1 MRIAVLALIVLA
13 AAGCSSKPAVS
24 RDGRAE
30 HSEATNRRNDR
41 DRTSGSLR
49 AAYRRLPPDP
59 PMYSAIPS
67 LLGHAAGKTCDAALA
82 HVRAGDT
89 RGKVEATLGPPDRKP
104 RCWL

>member
-24 RDGRAE
+24 RDGRAVL
-30 HSEATNRRNDR
+30 SDASDGRIDR
-41 DRTSGSLR
+41 DWSCGSLR
-49 AAYRRLPPDP
+49 AAYRRLPPVP

-89 RGKVEATLGPPDRKP
+89 RGKVEATLGPPDRTP